1 MKKLISLLLLA
12 ALLLS
17 GCASRVPD
25 PGQELENPTHQDTQ
39 HSQEP
44 FAEERR
50 EPQQTDPPDQDP
62 AESAEIQ
69 PEQDPAQAEKVSPPA
84 AKPKDGQPSPVDIPQ
99 DDHKKEPE
107 PQPESAVAPV
117 TGVSLSPSVLNLHV
131 GEARALTAN
140 ISPKTAS
147 DKGVTW
153 SSSKPAVAAVNSTGL
168 VTAKGNGIATITVRT
183 EDGGF
188 TATAQVTVT
197 TLVTGVTLNKADL
210 SLQPGQTFQLL
221 AAIHPASASEKG
233 VTWSSSKP
241 EVAAVNSAG
250 LVTAK
255 GLGTAVITVTTKD
268 GGKKA
273 KATVTVT
280 EPQHGATEDELLMLN
295 LVNEERKAAG
305 LQPLKLNLE
314 LTEVARLKS
323 QDMIDNNYFAHDSPT
338 YGSPFEMMR
347 QFGISYR
354 TAGENLAMH
363 PSVHSAHQGL
373 MNSPGHRANIL
384 NPSFTEIGI
393 GIRRKGNGQYYITQ
407 MFIG

>member
-1 MKKLISLLLLA
+1 
-12 ALLLS
+12 
-17 GCASRVPD
+17 
-25 PGQELENPTHQDTQ
+25 
-39 HSQEP
+39 
-44 FAEERR
+44 
-50 EPQQTDPPDQDP
+50 
-62 AESAEIQ
+62 
-69 PEQDPAQAEKVSPPA
+69 
-84 AKPKDGQPSPVDIPQ
+84 
-99 DDHKKEPE
+99 
-107 PQPESAVAPV
+107 VAPV

-197 TLVTGVTLNKADL
+197 TLVTGVTLNKAEL